1 MGGAEPHGGSLVEV
15 CGGSWSLHLSASHCV
30 CVRIASRAGKKTT
43 TQRIGANS
51 PGRRHREER
60 GEVPVPT
67 SQRGGLVV
75 QGSRRSTQKGVASVV
90 GNYRPDEAPFWSCI
104 LKLKSKTEGFKVFQS
119 KCTRN
124 KAQDYRYE

>member
-1 MGGAEPHGGSLVEV
+1 MTQGGAQEEPDQSPELRRGACGPGETRAPGVGGAEPHGGSLEEV

-30 CVRIASRAGKKTT
+30 HVRIASRAGKKTT

-67 SQRGGLVV
+67 SQRGSLVV
-75 QGSRRSTQKGVASVV
+75 RGYRCSTQKGVASIV
-90 GNYRPDEAPFWSCI
+90 GNYRSD
-104 LKLKSKTEGFKVFQS
+104 
-119 KCTRN
+119 
-124 KAQDYRYE
+124 